1 MGMDPVTMM
10 AIGQMAGS
18 GMSMLGA
25 MDEKKQAKKWAK
37 YQTRQAQ
44 ADAAAALGAA
54 KVEAGKI
61 RQAASAVQGQAV
73 AATANSGVVVG
84 EGSAGLIEKNIR
96 QRAEEDALMTL
107 FDGQDAFRRGLAQAQ
122 AYKIQ
127 GKAAS
132 EKANSQMFSS
142 LVGMGMGAGVLITK
156 WLTKEDGESGGTT
169 GKGEAPS
176 WAKVGN
182 LANYESILGSSGAA
196 SGTGGK

>member
-61 RQAASAVQGQAV
+61 RQAATGVQGQAV
-73 AATANSGVVVG
+73 AATADSGVVVG
-84 EGSAGLIEKNIR
+84 EGSAGLIEKTIR

-107 FDGQDAFRRGLAQAQ
+107 FDGEDAFRRGLAQAQ

-127 GKAAS
+127 GKNAS
-132 EKANSQMFSS
+132 QQANSSMFGS
-142 LVGMGMGAGVLITK
+142 LVGMGMGAGVLLTK
-156 WLTKEDGESGGTT
+156 WLTKDEDGDGSDGTSGTT
-169 GKGEAPS
+169 PATTT
-176 WAKVGN
+176 
-182 LANYESILGSSGAA
+182 
-196 SGTGGK
+196 TGGK